1 LLPNRQLQHETV
13 VLLELVSRQNVSRII
28 VSYFFAAVVARAFE
42 REASL
47 FNLGVQIGKQ
57 AIFMVKVFTEL

>member
-1 LLPNRQLQHETV
+1 L
-13 VLLELVSRQNVSRII
+13 VLLELVRGQYVSSVI

-47 FNLGVQIGKQ
+47 FDLGVQIGKQ